1 MKNRL
6 AALAGAALALVALSG
21 CTGAAPD
28 AANPT
33 PMPNATNSAGG
44 AQTPTPS
51 GEPASEPTGEPRFT
65 TPAGVVVPEG
75 FVEATK
81 GLFAES
87 DPAAT
92 FEGAQYLCLILNDL
106 DGDMEQAS
114 GLMKSDMGMTPEQ
127 TRTLLPLAVEFACP
141 GWADN
146 YNAWV
151 DGGGLDRV

>member
-6 AALAGAALALVALSG
+6 AALAVAALALVALSG
-21 CTGAAPD
+21 CTADAEGTAA
-28 AANPT
+28 
-33 PMPNATNSAGG
+33 
-44 AQTPTPS
+44 TPS
-51 GEPASEPTGEPRFT
+51 ASSSPSDAPSSAPRFT
-65 TPAGVVVPEG
+65 TPAGVEVPEG

-87 DPAAT
+87 DPATT
-92 FEGAQYLCLILNDL
+92 FEASQMLCLFLNDRN
-106 DGDMEQAS
+106 GDIEQMA
-114 GLMKSDMGMTPEQ
+114 GLMKGDMGMTPEQ

-151 DGGGLDRV
+151 DGGGLDRL

>member
-6 AALAGAALALVALSG
+6 AALAVAALALVALSG
-21 CTGAAPD
+21 CTADAASPAATPSASGSPTGAPSSEPSDAAPD
-28 AANPT
+28 SPG
-33 PMPNATNSAGG
+33 S
-44 AQTPTPS
+44 
-51 GEPASEPTGEPRFT
+51 EPRFT
-65 TPAGVVVPEG
+65 TPAGVEVPEA

-87 DPAAT
+87 DPATT
-92 FEGAQYLCLILNDL
+92 FEASQMLCLLLNDRN
-106 DGDMEQAS
+106 GDIEQMT
-114 GLMKSDMGMTPEQ
+114 GLMKGDMGMTPEQ

-151 DGGGLDRV
+151 DGGGLDRL